1 MKLTR
6 SWQRYIRYGIG
17 DFVLR
22 GIARTRVM
30 IWPSRCSGC
39 NIRIAP
45 TKSPE
50 YRIAYGHD
58 HYPRVHAA
66 VSAFGQP
73 LCRSCLAKRV
83 SALFGLLSKTETRS
97 IMRATDYT
105 LNRRCDSCACVRPTI
120 RIGTNEGPAPCDIRI
135 SVDWWNGFH
144 VCEECITST
153 IKYGTLTTG
162 VFRSGRSL
170 WSNKLTS
177 YVVCYDRFNRQV
189 NLDRNDKL
197 LQPLKD

>member
-1 MKLTR
+1 VKLTR

-22 GIARTRVM
+22 CIARTRVM

-45 TKSPE
+45 TNSPE

-73 LCRSCLAKRV
+73 FCRSCLAKRV
-83 SALFGLLSKTETRS
+83 SALFGLLSKTETRR

-105 LNRRCDSCACVRPTI
+105 LNRRCDSCESVRPTI
-120 RIGTNEGPAPCDIRI
+120 RIGTSEGPAPCDIRI

-144 VCEECITST
+144 VCEDCITT
-153 IKYGTLTTG
+153 VVKYGKLSTG
-162 VFRSGRSL
+162 VYGTRRAIF
-170 WSNKLTS
+170 SNKLIS
-177 YVVCYDRFNRQV
+177 YVVCHNDVHQQIYLDPADR
-189 NLDRNDKL
+189 L